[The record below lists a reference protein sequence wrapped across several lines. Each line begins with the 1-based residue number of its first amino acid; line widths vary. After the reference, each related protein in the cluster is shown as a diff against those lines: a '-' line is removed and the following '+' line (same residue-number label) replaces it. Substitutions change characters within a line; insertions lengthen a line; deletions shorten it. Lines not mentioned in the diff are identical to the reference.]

1 MIITAGGTSLQVRA
15 HLRRPGFGRRRGAL
29 HFEFHVSVE
38 KVETLLAAE
47 LLISGTDEALD
58 ETAGLVRRV
67 LDHALSPSM
76 PSPRALSATRS
87 LRRAS
92 CNVL

>member
-1 MIITAGGTSLQVRA
+1 
-15 HLRRPGFGRRRGAL
+15 
-29 HFEFHVSVE
+29 
-38 KVETLLAAE
+38 
-47 LLISGTDEALD
+47 LISGTDEALD
-58 ETAGLVRRV
+58 EAAGLVRRV